1 MDLRAGT
8 SFCGFTTRR
17 LLGRGGMGAVYLAAH
32 PRLDRLVA
40 LKVLNAVLAADP
52 KARNSFEREA
62 RLATRLEHP
71 NIVGV
76 YDRSHPGDQDLW
88 LSMRYIEG
96 GDVTAL
102 LSAAP
107 DGLDVARVARL
118 ITDAAH
124 ALDHAHA
131 HGVLHRDVKPANLL
145 LDHDVRA
152 GERAVLTDFGIA
164 RTLDDTAT
172 LTSVS
177 ATLAYAAPER
187 FSRMPADHRADIYSL
202 GATLFQLLTGQPPF
216 PRKDQAAVIA
226 AHLLEPAP
234 SPRQLRPDLPPE
246 LDAVLA
252 RALAKSPEDRYQS
265 CGALADAVEQ
275 SARTQGVSAEN
286 GAPVP
291 DSTPPPRF
299 TPPPLT
305 GPTTISSPDAIDAPV
320 SQPSAIRT
328 PASSPP
334 AQPVLAPPKPAVP
347 HRRFRRSTRLAVIAA
362 VAVVVIAASTVIAVK
377 SLSGHT
383 RATDHSAATA
393 GAVPGMALPVQPKA
407 IAVDTATHA
416 VYVTTSDKSARL
428 EVVDPVSGAVT
439 ASIALPADRSA
450 VAVDPVSHTVFTA
463 GSDGT
468 DPVIDIIDPVAKAVT
483 ATITVGPPK
492 SGRMADY
499 PSGLLVDPGTHAV
512 YAFNTL
518 DAWLAVIDP
527 VTRTITHTL
536 TGSFEY
542 AVDAVN
548 HRLAGVNIASYTA
561 FTIDPATGAAAD
573 QTTVEDCCSG
583 AAVFDPA
590 NRILYVDDTYRS
602 KVVVVDLANHRVTTT
617 IDTPAQGS
625 GTGSLGIDLDT
636 HTLYVPNA
644 RARSISVI
652 DLTRHLITATIP
664 VADPPETLALDTS
677 THTLYVLSESA
688 RTLRILHV

>member
-8 SFCGFTTRR
+8 SFCGFTIRR

-124 ALDHAHA
+124 ALDYAHA

-226 AHLLEPAP
+226 AHLLEQAP
-234 SPRQLRPDLPPE
+234 SPRLVRPDLPPE

-252 RALAKSPEDRYQS
+252 CALAKSPEDRYQS
-265 CGALADAVEQ
+265 CGALADAVEH
-275 SARTQGVSAEN
+275 ATRTQGVSAEN
-286 GAPVP
+286 GAPVR

-305 GPTTISSPDAIDAPV
+305 GPTTISTPDLSDAPV

-328 PASSPP
+328 PA
-334 AQPVLAPPKPAVP
+334 QPVLAPLKPAVP
-347 HRRFRRSTRLAVIAA
+347 HRRSRRRTRMAVIAGVA
-362 VAVVVIAASTVIAVK
+362 VAVIAASTVIAVK

-383 RATDHSAATA
+383 SATNHSAATA

-468 DPVIDIIDPVAKAVT
+468 DPVVDIVDPVAKAVT
-483 ATITVGPPK
+483 ATIKVGPPK

-548 HRLAGVNIASYTA
+548 HGLAGVNIASYTA

-573 QTTVEDCCSG
+573 QTAVENCCSG
-583 AAVFDPA
+583 TVVFDPTT
-590 NRILYVDDTYRS
+590 RILYADDTYRS

-617 IDTPAQGS
+617 IDTPAQGL
-625 GTGSLGIDLDT
+625 GNGSLGIDLDT
-636 HTLYVPNA
+636 HTLYVPNGQ
-644 RARSISVI
+644 ARSISVI

-677 THTLYVLSESA
+677 THTLYVISESA